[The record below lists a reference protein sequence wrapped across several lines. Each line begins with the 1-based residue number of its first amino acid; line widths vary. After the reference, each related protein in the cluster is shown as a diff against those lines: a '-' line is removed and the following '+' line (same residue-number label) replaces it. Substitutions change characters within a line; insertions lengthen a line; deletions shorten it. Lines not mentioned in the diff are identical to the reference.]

1 MAEVIR
7 PPSHSLHGSLKE
19 GDPADR
25 IESHAFYMD
34 PSVHHFPLRI
44 AQVIHGSPRIAQG
57 DPADRLQSIAF
68 YNGSPR
74 MTTLINIILIKGKQA
89 VHIVPAKR

>member
-34 PSVHHFPLRI
+34 PSVLHFPLRI
-44 AQVIHGSPRIAQG
+44 AQVMHGSPRIAQG

-89 VHIVPAKR
+89 VQIVPAKR